1 MMKAVGIKKIYY
13 SIDGGVVCER
23 VNHMVSINASN
34 IARCMEA
41 KFYRAPVDFNEY
53 FKKLITRNIPS
64 ELRLE
69 NIKYFIEH
77 NFVLT
82 LPDWTFKITKD
93 KFVIYDN
100 NNIISCIVNI
110 I

>member
-1 MMKAVGIKKIYY
+1 MKAVGIKKIYY
-13 SIDGGVVCER
+13 SVDGGVVCER
-23 VNHMVSINASN
+23 VNHMISINASY
-34 IARCMEA
+34 ILRIMEA

-53 FKKLITRNIPS
+53 FKKLIIRNIPS
-64 ELRLE
+64 ELHLE
-69 NIKYFIEH
+69 NIKYFITY

-100 NNIISCIVNI
+100 NNTILCIVNI